1 MFSGIIESLGRV
13 RAIESGDGAIR
24 IVLDT
29 GLRDLALG
37 ESVSVNGVC
46 LTVTD
51 HDPAGT
57 AAFFVSPETL
67 HRSSLGRLREQALVN
82 LERAVMPS
90 TRLSGH
96 IVQGHVDGVATLVSV
111 EQVGG
116 AAGAAGS
123 AWSVVLELPDTLR
136 RYCVEKGSI
145 ALDGISLTLNA
156 IRPSVSAGRFEIALM
171 IIPHSW
177 THTNLATLAPGA
189 ILNVEVDVIAK
200 YVEQLCQRP
209 T

>member
-1 MFSGIIESLGRV
+1 MFSGIIECLGRV
-13 RAIESGDGAIR
+13 RAIEPGERAMR

-46 LTVTD
+46 LTVSAVDATGG
-51 HDPAGT
+51 AV
-57 AAFFVSPETL
+57 FFVSPETL
-67 HRSSLGRLREQALVN
+67 DRSSLGRLRERVAVN
-82 LERAVMPS
+82 LERAVTPA

-96 IVQGHVDGVATLVSV
+96 IVQGHVDGVATLLSI
-111 EQVGG
+111 ERVGE
-116 AAGAAGS
+116 AGGE
-123 AWSVVLELPDTLR
+123 AWSLVLELPDALR

-156 IRPSVSAGRFEIALM
+156 IRPGAEAGRFEIALM

-189 ILNVEVDVIAK
+189 VLNVEVDVIAK
-200 YVEQLCQRP
+200 YVEQLCRYP
-209 T
+209 R

>member
-1 MFSGIIESLGRV
+1 MFSGIIEKLGRV
-13 RAIESGDGAIR
+13 RAIEPGDRAMR

-29 GLRDLALG
+29 GLGDLALG

-46 LTVTD
+46 LTVT
-51 HDPAGT
+51 ACEATGT

-67 HRSSLGRLREQALVN
+67 DRSSLGRLREQERVN
-82 LERAVMPS
+82 LERAVTPA

-111 EQVGG
+111 EKVGE
-116 AAGAAGS
+116 AAGH
-123 AWSVVLELPDTLR
+123 AWSLVLELPDALR

-145 ALDGISLTLNA
+145 TLDGISLTLNA
-156 IRPSVSAGRFEIALM
+156 IRPSPVAGRFEIALM

-200 YVEQLCQRP
+200 YVEQLCRRP
-209 T
+209 S

>member
-1 MFSGIIESLGRV
+1 MFSGIIEGLGRV
-13 RAIESGDGAIR
+13 RAIEPGDRAMR
-24 IVLDT
+24 IVLDS

-46 LTVTD
+46 LTVAAVD
-51 HDPAGT
+51 AAGS
-57 AAFFVSPETL
+57 ASFFVSPETL
-67 HRSSLGRLREQALVN
+67 DRSSLGQLREHALVN
-82 LERAVMPS
+82 LERAVTPS

-96 IVQGHVDGVATLVSV
+96 IVQGHVDGVARLVSV
-111 EQVGG
+111 EKVGD
-116 AAGAAGS
+116 AAGA
-123 AWSVVLELPDTLR
+123 AWSVVLDLPDPLR

-156 IRPSVSAGRFEIALM
+156 IRPGAEAGRFEIALM

-177 THTNLATLAPGA
+177 AHTNLGTLAPGA
-189 ILNVEVDVIAK
+189 VLNVEVDVIAK

-209 T
+209 S

>member
-13 RAIESGDGAIR
+13 RAIEPGDRAMR
-24 IVLDT
+24 IVLET
-29 GLRDLALG
+29 GLRGLALG

-51 HDPAGT
+51 FDPAGV

-67 HRSSLGRLREQALVN
+67 DRSSLGALREQSRVN
-82 LERAVMPS
+82 LERAVTPS

-96 IVQGHVDGVATLVSV
+96 IVQGHVDGVARLVSV
-111 EQVGG
+111 EQVGEAGG
-116 AAGAAGS
+116 AA
-123 AWSVVLELPDTLR
+123 WSLVLELPDALR

-145 ALDGISLTLNA
+145 TLDGISLTLNA
-156 IRPSVSAGRFEIALM
+156 IRPAAAAGRFEIALM

-177 THTNLATLAPGA
+177 NHTNLGTLAPGA
-189 ILNVEVDVIAK
+189 VLNVEVDVIAK
-200 YVEQLCQRP
+200 YVEQLCRP
-209 T
+209 AG

>member
-1 MFSGIIESLGRV
+1 MFSGIIETLGQV
-13 RAIESGDGAIR
+13 RAIEPGDRAMR

-29 GLRDLALG
+29 GLHDLALG

-46 LTVTD
+46 LTVTACD
-51 HDPAGT
+51 ATGT
-57 AAFFVSPETL
+57 AAFFVGAETL
-67 HRSSLGRLREQALVN
+67 HRSSLGRLREQERVN
-82 LERAVMPS
+82 LERAVTPS

-96 IVQGHVDGVATLVSV
+96 IVQGHVDGVATLASI
-111 EQVGG
+111 GR
-116 AAGAAGS
+116 AGD
-123 AWSVVLELPDTLR
+123 AWSVVLELPDALR

-145 ALDGISLTLNA
+145 TLDGISLTLNA
-156 IRPSVSAGRFEIALM
+156 IRPGATAGRFEIALM

-177 THTNLATLAPGA
+177 AHTNLGTLAPGA